1 MGGKRNLEGIAKT
14 ATRLKKLYTAAVY
27 DIMDEMGL
35 PHQCLD
41 LAIKP
46 IDRAMRIAGPAFT
59 IAAAADP
66 RSDKE
71 YDDFPEVST
80 FDFFKRMYPGCVVLV
95 AAAGGQQAGH
105 WGELMSTA
113 AKARGAAGV
122 IVDGGMRDGN
132 LLFDIPDW
140 PVFARYLSPIESKA
154 RTRIRAIEKP
164 LAVGGSLTSHVRV
177 DPGDWLFGD
186 MDGVVMIPAARV
198 EEVLKKAEEIGGI
211 EDEIRDQIRDGAD
224 VRTVFEKYGRL

>member
-1 MGGKRNLEGIAKT
+1 MERNLEQVGGT
-14 ATRLKKLYTAAVY
+14 AARLRKLYTAAVY

-41 LAIKP
+41 LAVKP
-46 IDRAMRIAGPAFT
+46 IDRTMRLAGPAFT

-66 RSDKE
+66 RSDAE
-71 YDDFPEVST
+71 YDDFPEVSS

-95 AAAGGQQAGH
+95 AAAGDRQAGH

-122 IVDGGMRDGN
+122 VTDGGVRDGN

-164 LAVGGSLTSHVRV
+164 VSVAGSLTTLVRV
-177 DPGDWLFGD
+177 DPGDWIFGD
-186 MDGVVMIPAARV
+186 MDGVVVIPAARV
-198 EEVLKKAEEIGGI
+198 EEVLTKAEEIGGI
-211 EDEIRDQIRDGAD
+211 EDEIRDQIRNGAD
-224 VRTVFEKYGRL
+224 VRKVFEKYGRL

>member
-1 MGGKRNLEGIAKT
+1 MAAERNHELIAKT
-14 ATRLKKLYTAAVY
+14 AKRLKSLYTAAVY

-41 LAIKP
+41 LAVKP
-46 IDRAMRIAGPAFT
+46 LDRTMRVAGPAFT

-71 YDDFPEVST
+71 YDYPEVST

-95 AAAGGQQAGH
+95 AASGDRQAGH

-113 AKARGAAGV
+113 AKARGAVGV
-122 IVDGGMRDGN
+122 IVDGGIRDGN

-140 PVFARYLSPIESKA
+140 PVFAGYLSPIESKG
-154 RTRIRAIEKP
+154 RTRIRAIETTV
-164 LAVGGSLTSHVRV
+164 AVSGSLTSQMRV

-186 MDGVVMIPAARV
+186 MDGVVMIP
-198 EEVLKKAEEIGGI
+198 EIG
-211 EDEIRDQIRDGAD
+211 RAH
-224 VRTVFEKYGRL
+224 V

>member
-1 MGGKRNLEGIAKT
+1 MGAERNLEQASKT

-46 IDRAMRIAGPAFT
+46 IDRGMRIAGPAFT
-59 IAAAADP
+59 IATAADP
-66 RSDKE
+66 RSDAE
-71 YDDFPEVST
+71 YDDFPEVSS
-80 FDFFKRMYPGCVVLV
+80 FDFFKRMYPGCVVVV
-95 AAAGGQQAGH
+95 AAAGDRQAGH

-122 IVDGGMRDGN
+122 VTDGGMRDGN

-154 RTRIRAIEKP
+154 RARIRAIEKP
-164 LAVGGSLTSHVRV
+164 VAVCGSLTSHVRV
-177 DPGDWLFGD
+177 DSGDWIFGD
-186 MDGVVMIPAARV
+186 MDGVVVIPSAHI
-198 EEVLKKAEEIGGI
+198 EEVLTKAEEIGGI
-211 EDEIRDQIRDGAD
+211 EDEIRDQIRNGAD
-224 VRTVFEKYGRL
+224 VRKVFEKYGRL

>member
-1 MGGKRNLEGIAKT
+1 
-14 ATRLKKLYTAAVY
+14 
-27 DIMDEMGL
+27 MGL

-41 LAIKP
+41 PAIKP

-95 AAAGGQQAGH
+95 AAAGDSRAGH

-122 IVDGGMRDGN
+122 IVDGGTRDGN

-140 PVFARYLSPIESKA
+140 PVFARRPNRRRAPVSAPSKSRLPSAAVSPLRRRFDTA
-154 RTRIRAIEKP
+154 RIA
-164 LAVGGSLTSHVRV
+164 L
-177 DPGDWLFGD
+177 DCFG
-186 MDGVVMIPAARV
+186 
-198 EEVLKKAEEIGGI
+198 
-211 EDEIRDQIRDGAD
+211 
-224 VRTVFEKYGRL
+224 